1 MSKAYIIAQA
11 TVTDPAQ
18 YESYKALAGAAVAKY
33 GGQYIVRG
41 GTTHLLEGDWAHPKG
56 TSCGAPPRLVILE
69 FESVEQAK
77 RFYDSPEYR
86 AAREQRQG
94 AAQMNMLVVEGL

>member
-11 TVTDPAQ
+11 TVSNSEQ
-18 YESYKALAGAAVAKY
+18 YEGYKALAGAAVAKY

-41 GTTHLLEGDWAHPKG
+41 GATHLLEGDW
-56 TSCGAPPRLVILE
+56 APPRLVILE

-77 RFYDSPEYR
+77 RFYASPEYR
-86 AAREQRQG
+86 AARQQRQG

>member
-11 TVTDPAQ
+11 TVSNPEQ
-18 YESYKALAGAAVAKY
+18 YEGYKALAGAAVAKY
-33 GGQYIVRG
+33 GGKYIVRG
-41 GTTHLLEGDWAHPKG
+41 GATHLLEGDW
-56 TSCGAPPRLVILE
+56 APPRLVILE
-69 FESVEQAK
+69 FDSVEQAQ

-86 AAREQRQG
+86 TAREQRLG

>member
-1 MSKAYIIAQA
+1 MTKAYIIAQA
-11 TVTDPAQ
+11 TVTNPEQ
-18 YESYKALAGAAVAKY
+18 YEGYKALAGAAVAQYDGK
-33 GGQYIVRG
+33 YIVRG
-41 GTTHLLEGDWAHPKG
+41 GATHLLEGDW
-56 TSCGAPPRLVILE
+56 APPRLVILE

-86 AAREQRQG
+86 AARQQRQG

>member
-1 MSKAYIIAQA
+1 VSKAYIIAQA
-11 TVTDPAQ
+11 SVTNPEQ
-18 YESYKALAGAAVAKY
+18 YEGYKALAGAAVAKY
-33 GGQYIVRG
+33 GGKYIVRG
-41 GTTHLLEGDWAHPKG
+41 GATHLLEGDW
-56 TSCGAPPRLVILE
+56 APPRLVILE

-86 AAREQRQG
+86 TAREQRLG

>member
-11 TVTDPAQ
+11 SVTNPEQ
-18 YESYKALAGAAVAKY
+18 YEGYKALAGAAVAKY
-33 GGQYIVRG
+33 GGKYIVRG
-41 GTTHLLEGDWAHPKG
+41 GATHLLEGDW
-56 TSCGAPPRLVILE
+56 APPRLVILE

>member
-18 YESYKALAGAAVAKY
+18 YEGYKALAGAAVAKY
-33 GGQYIVRG
+33 GGKYIVRG
-41 GTTHLLEGDWAHPKG
+41 GATQLLEGNWEV
-56 TSCGAPPRLVILE
+56 PRLVILE
-69 FESVEQAK
+69 FDSAEQAK